1 MNCSLGLKIVE
12 NDTVGGLLVGVQD
25 TVDLLNVPFWV
36 VNNNPSS
43 IIGGPEIL
51 IAENGEYC
59 GEANYINGCNNVTC
73 IRTDFSNPNEI
84 EYCSVAFDY
93 RVTPKFSTTTI
104 LPDNPFRFSEVV
116 VEYVN
121 EDGFSFR
128 SVLRPQS
135 DESQFEILEIS
146 DFEDNENGEKT
157 RQLKVRFNCVLYGEN
172 DLSMNFENAEVVMA
186 VAYPE

>member
-1 MNCSLGLKIVE
+1 M
-12 NDTVGGLLVGVQD
+12 
-25 TVDLLNVPFWV
+25 
-36 VNNNPSS
+36 
-43 IIGGPEIL
+43 
-51 IAENGEYC
+51 
-59 GEANYINGCNNVTC
+59 
-73 IRTDFSNPNEI
+73 
-84 EYCSVAFDY
+84 
-93 RVTPKFSTTTI
+93 
-104 LPDNPFRFSEVV
+104 

-128 SVLRPQS
+128 SDLRPQS